1 MQYWNVLKYALIG
14 MLVVILGVAWVL
26 QPTDTAVQPIPN
38 QASQPNQ
45 PKFNF

>member
-26 QPTDTAVQPIPN
+26 QPTDTAVQTIPN